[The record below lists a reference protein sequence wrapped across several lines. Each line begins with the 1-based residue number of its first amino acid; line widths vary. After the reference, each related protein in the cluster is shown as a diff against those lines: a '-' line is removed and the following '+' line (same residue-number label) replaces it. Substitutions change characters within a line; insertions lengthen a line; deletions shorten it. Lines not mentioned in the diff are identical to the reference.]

1 MAEGLR
7 RFGISPKSTNLLM
20 VRIGPKLN
28 SAAEK
33 EALQREMMTLSGG
46 RLVTLDTLTTSLD
59 VSAMKK
65 VRAASTNL

>member
-1 MAEGLR
+1 MR